1 MKIGDKVKLTE
12 CSYIIRVDKY
22 EVNRYLHNN
31 GYIFEIIEFPRYPK
45 LHSGSCESIHDVFIK
60 NVATGAIYLH
70 SLQFCRLANIKEIFI
85 GDAEDKLAEY
95 FKCDAVKILILK

>member
-1 MKIGDKVKLTE
+1 MKTGDKVIFKD
-12 CSYIIRVDKY
+12 CSYMVRVDKF
-22 EVNRYLHNN
+22 EENSWDHKDTD
-31 GYIFEIIEFPRYPK
+31 IFEIIAFPNYPEVASRSNK
-45 LHSGSCESIHDVFIK
+45 SVHDVFIK
-60 NVATGAIYLH
+60 NIKTGAIYLH